1 MVTQNHQ
8 IISSHELRKNGGKIS
23 RFWNQE
29 IQELK
34 ENSENQNTEKSTST
48 WLNVWTSWAKNK
60 NFKTNLLAYEAKKFD
75 ENKHMALDDWI
86 SQVVVYRGY
95 YERSERVR
103 YRVEHEKIKFISI
116 SEYVIFCL
124 LYKHQWNTKS
134 ACFQRQK
141 NTGKS
146 KSTWVNVWTSCEHK
160 NFEST
165 LLANEAK

>member
-48 WLNVWTSWAKNK
+48 WLNVWTSWVKKK
-60 NFKTNLLAYEAKKFD
+60 NFKTNLLAYEAKKLD

-95 YERSERVR
+95 YMPACGYEFYLRV
-103 YRVEHEKIKFISI
+103 VNSI
-116 SEYVIFCL
+116 SHE
-124 LYKHQWNTKS
+124 W
-134 ACFQRQK
+134 AQR
-141 NTGKS
+141 TS
-146 KSTWVNVWTSCEHK
+146 EISSWTREDKIHIHK
-160 NFEST
+160 RVCNILFII
-165 LLANEAK
+165 